1 MEIEEIGKQIIDAA
15 VKVHCALGPGLL
27 ESSYQTCLSFELRKR
42 GLSVEC
48 EIPQPINYEGLKI
61 DAGYCLDMLVENVIV
76 VKNKAVEQIL
86 PVHLAQILTYLK
98 LSDHRLGF
106 LINWN
111 VPQIKNG
118 IRRIVNKL

>member
-48 EIPQPINYEGLKI
+48 EILQPINYEGLKI
-61 DAGYCLDMLVENVIV
+61 DAGYRLDMLVENVIV
-76 VKNKAVEQIL
+76 VENKAVEQIL
-86 PVHLAQILTYLK
+86 PVQLAQILTYLK